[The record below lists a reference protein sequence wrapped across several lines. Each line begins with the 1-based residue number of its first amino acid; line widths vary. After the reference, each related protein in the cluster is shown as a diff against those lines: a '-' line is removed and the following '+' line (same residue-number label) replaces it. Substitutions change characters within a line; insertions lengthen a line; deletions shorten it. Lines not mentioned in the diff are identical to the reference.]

1 MIGSDLYKIKTLG
14 MSGKPENIDELA
26 LKTILG
32 KDINRLKPAVKSIIA
47 DALKKARERKERKSS

>member
-1 MIGSDLYKIKTLG
+1 
-14 MSGKPENIDELA
+14 MSEKPENVDELA